1 MKQNILRAVVLIAI
15 AAAGLFAAQQSRSRT
30 TGIVRGTVKDSTG
43 AIIPGAQVALTN
55 ASGQAVQQT
64 ETDRDG
70 AYTFRDVAP
79 GTYSVMATYSG
90 LQALNPPA
98 VQVAAGRSVRA
109 NVMMTVQVHKQ
120 ELTVTSESNN
130 VVNTEPA
137 NNATALVLKPSDLS
151 ALPDDPDDLQ
161 ADLEALAGPGA
172 GPGGTQFYIDGFQGG
187 QMPPK
192 SSIREIKINTNP
204 FSAEYHNL
212 GYGRIEILTKPG
224 SDRFH
229 GSGYYDI
236 SDNIWNARNPF
247 LSTSPDFRTQMFGGN
262 VSGPINKHAS
272 FFIDA
277 QRRNIDDNGVVTAI
291 IPTADFLGTQQ
302 ASSAFPTPQRR
313 TRISPRIDYQISANN
328 TLSAR
333 YNYIDNDHILSGIG
347 AFSMPPNTTIGGILY
362 PSTANTANGR
372 YQEIRLVDTAILNAK
387 TVTETR
393 FEYGHYYDESSS
405 VSTAPG
411 LSVQSAFNS
420 GGSGDSAPGY
430 PRSSNLDNHYEFQNY
445 TTLTWGEH
453 TTKFGLRILE
463 DTENKVILDGFN
475 GDWQFQGGTFPILG
489 SDGLPIPGT
498 HQQLTSIDQYL
509 TTIRLLQS
517 GLSGAQVSNM
527 GYGPSKY
534 TITAGNPHIVVPQ
547 WEFGPFIQD
556 DWRIS
561 QNFTLSLGLRYEAQ
575 TNISSLND
583 WAPRLGFAWAPGGGK
598 HRSKTVIRGGW
609 GIFYDHFSN
618 NYIEQAEMQN
628 GVRQQVYTL
637 DPLSGSLAGCGLTYD
652 ASFSTAPPVS
662 TLEAC
667 GATSKS
673 LVYQVD
679 SHVQNPELM
688 QTAIGVEQ
696 QLFSHTTLSVNYLN
710 ARGTHQMRLVDINA
724 PYPVPGDL
732 PPGTPPLVAAALNL
746 TVSPSTNR
754 PFPNQGDIY
763 QYQTDGIFKQ
773 NMVLINVN
781 SQVGSWVTLFSRYS
795 HNIAHINSA
804 GSSTLAS
811 DPYDFNADWGRA
823 PQNIENNF
831 FFGGSVQVPWG
842 LRLSPFVIVHSGV
855 PFNLTT
861 GNDLFMQGKIGETAR
876 PAVVSQANQFTIDT
890 PYGLLDPYPV
900 VPVPGSS
907 AFIPL
912 NEGTG
917 PTYVGINL
925 RISKTWGFG
934 TTHFKGPS
942 GGAHHGGG
950 WHHGGFSGFGVHG
963 GHRSAETE
971 HRYNLTLSVDA
982 RNLLNR
988 TNLNTPIG
996 VITSPKFLESNGIT
1010 GGYSAES
1017 TSSENR
1023 RISLRLRFE
1032 F

>member
-1 MKQNILRAVVLIAI
+1 MKQNILRIVVLIAI
-15 AAAGLFAAQQSRSRT
+15 AATGLFAQQTRSRA

-43 AIIPGAQVALTN
+43 AIIPGAQVTLTS
-55 ASGQAVQQT
+55 ASGEAVQQT
-64 ETDRDG
+64 QTDRDG
-70 AYTFRDVAP
+70 AYTFRGVAP
-79 GTYSVMATYSG
+79 GIYSVVVTYSG

-98 VQVAAGRSVRA
+98 VQVTAGRSVRA
-109 NVMMTVQVHKQ
+109 NVTMTVQVHKQ
-120 ELTVTSESNN
+120 ELTVTGESNTE
-130 VVNTEPA
+130 VNTEPA
-137 NNATALVLKPSDLS
+137 NNATSIVLSSADLS

-192 SSIREIKINTNP
+192 SSIRQIKINTNP
-204 FSAEYHNL
+204 FSAQYHNL

-313 TRISPRIDYQISANN
+313 TRISPRIDYQIGANN

-372 YQEIRLVDTAILNAK
+372 YQELRLVDTAILNAK
-387 TVTETR
+387 TITETR

-405 VSTAPG
+405 VSTAPR

-430 PRSSNLDNHYEFQNY
+430 PRSSDLDNHYEFQNY
-445 TTLTWGEH
+445 TTLTWGAH

-463 DTENKVILDGFN
+463 DTENKMILDGFN
-475 GDWQFQGGTFPILG
+475 GSWQFQGGTFPILG

-498 HQQLTSIDQYL
+498 QRQLTSIDQYL

-517 GLSGAQVSNM
+517 GLSGAQVSDM

-547 WEFGPFIQD
+547 WEFGPFVQD
-556 DWRIS
+556 DWRVS

-575 TNISSLND
+575 TNISSLNN

-618 NYIEQAEMQN
+618 NYTEQAELQN
-628 GVRQQVYTL
+628 GIRQQVYTL
-637 DPLSGSLAGCGLTYD
+637 NPLSAGGLAGCGLTYD

-662 TLEAC
+662 TLAAC
-667 GATSKS
+667 GATSQS
-673 LVYQVD
+673 LIYQVD
-679 SHVQNPELM
+679 SRVQNPQLM

-710 ARGTHQMRLVDINA
+710 ARGTHQPRLVDINA

-732 PPGTPPLVAAALNL
+732 PPGTPSQVAAVLGL
-746 TVSPSTNR
+746 PVSPSTNR

-781 SQVGSWVTLFSRYS
+781 SQIGGWLTLFSRYS
-795 HNIAHINSA
+795 HNLAHTNTA
-804 GSSTLAS
+804 GDSTLAS
-811 DPYDFNADWGRA
+811 DPYDFNADLGRA
-823 PQNIENNF
+823 RQNIENNF
-831 FFGGSVQVPWG
+831 FFGGSMQVPWG
-842 LRLSPFVIVHSGV
+842 LRISPFIIAHSGA

-861 GNDLFMQGKIGETAR
+861 GNDLFMQGKIGETTR
-876 PAVVSQANQFTIDT
+876 PAVVSQPTPFTIDT

-925 RISKTWGFG
+925 RVSKTWGFG
-934 TTHFKGPS
+934 TTKFNGPS
-942 GGAHHGGG
+942 GGAHNGGG
-950 WHHGGFSGFGVHG
+950 YHHHGFSGFGVHG
-963 GHRSAETE
+963 GRRSAETE
-971 HRYNLTLSVDA
+971 HRYNLTISVDA

-1023 RISLRLRFE
+1023 RISLRLRFA